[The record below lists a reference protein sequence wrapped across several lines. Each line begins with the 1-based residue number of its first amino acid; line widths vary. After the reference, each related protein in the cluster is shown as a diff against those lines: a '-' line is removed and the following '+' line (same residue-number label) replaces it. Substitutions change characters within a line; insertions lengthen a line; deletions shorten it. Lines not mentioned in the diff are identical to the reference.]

1 MNEKNR
7 KYSSNTYNVELS
19 NGDLG
24 KMNKVESSSIGRD
37 RLNDDEGS
45 SY

>member
-1 MNEKNR
+1 MKEKNR
-7 KYSSNTYNVELS
+7 KYSSNTYHVELS

-24 KMNKVESSSIGRD
+24 KMGKVESSLIGRD

-45 SY
+45 N